1 MKKILWFLFGLFS
14 VFIGIYP
21 LAYFLVDMNQGFL
34 GGKSDAIKES
44 QVWFSF
50 FYTHIVFGAFALLS
64 GWTQFSS
71 KIRKNRLSLHRLLGK
86 IYAVSVLISGIS
98 GIYLAFYATGGV
110 ISGFGFGTMSTLWLA
125 TTIMAYLTIRNGQI
139 NIHENW
145 MIRSYAVCWAAVTL
159 RLWLPSLQMFFGM
172 DFMPAYLL
180 VSWLCWVPNLM
191 IAEWVTKRKQLTI
204 AT

>member
-125 TTIMAYLTIRNGQI
+125 TTIMAYLTMRNGQI
-139 NIHENW
+139 NIHENS

-191 IAEWVTKRKQLTI
+191 IAEWVIKRKQLTI

>member
-191 IAEWVTKRKQLTI
+191 IAEWVIKRKQLTI